1 MRYSIR
7 EMVLLAGACM
17 MAGSAAWGQA
27 APAAMRPTSN
37 SDIALTYNAAQANI
51 VPGNN
56 FSLQGGSLQI
66 HALFWHSLGIVA
78 DVAGLHS
85 ANMHGTG
92 VGLDL
97 VSATFGARYTF
108 SPSRRGY
115 AVFGQVLGGEA
126 FGMNSVFPTPTAVN
140 QDASSLALQIG
151 GGINL
156 LTRHR
161 VAVRA
166 FETNWLR
173 TQMPNATTNV
183 QNNLRIGA
191 GLIFRF

>member
-7 EMVLLAGACM
+7 EMVLLAGAFM

-27 APAAMRPTSN
+27 APATVRSTSN
-37 SDIALTYNAAQANI
+37 ADIALTYDAAQANI
-51 VPGNN
+51 VPGNK

-66 HALFWHSLGIVA
+66 HGRFWHGLGVVA
-78 DVAGLHS
+78 DVAGLHTAKMNS
-85 ANMHGTG
+85 TG
-92 VGLDL
+92 AGLDL
-97 VSATFGARYTF
+97 VTATFGARYTL
-108 SPSRRGY
+108 PESRRGC
-115 AVFGQVLGGEA
+115 AAFGQVLAGEA
-126 FGMNSVFPTPTAVN
+126 NGINSVFPTANGVSQN
-140 QDASSLALQIG
+140 ASSLALQIG

-156 LTRHR
+156 RMRHR

-166 FETNWLR
+166 FEANWLR

-191 GLIFRF
+191 GLILRF